1 MATNWL
7 NWFVSQLFLKL
18 CACLY
23 AHLAHFYSCVWV
35 CVVDIYLHN
44 NCWMGASLRSMKNTT
59 RTTTTWNCSGGVR
72 GGSGEINHTS
82 VFEYPHHPLPLFYAL
97 THTLSCLLYSTLP
110 ATLALLLSLTL
121 TYIRR
126 FQHKHQ
132 QREAKRATLCK
143 AITTTTTDHIKM
155 RPKKIVTVSYDSSSH
170 SNSKK
175 KELTETIRKMQF
187 IISKLLNAGIYDTHT
202 HTLTRKCHC
211 VCDVNAYP
219 VIHYS
224 CALPGCN
231 WKCPSIARGI

>member
-1 MATNWL
+1 MCGRYLFTQQLL
-7 NWFVSQLFLKL
+7 NGGVS
-18 CACLY
+18 A
-23 AHLAHFYSCVWV
+23 
-35 CVVDIYLHN
+35 INEEHN
-44 NCWMGASLRSMKNTT
+44 KN
-59 RTTTTWNCSGGVR
+59 NNSVKCSGGVR

-175 KELTETIRKMQF
+175 RVNWNYTK
-187 IISKLLNAGIYDTHT
+187 NAIHHKQTFKCRHIWHAHTHT
-202 HTLTRKCHC
+202 HTQMSLC
-211 VCDVNAYP
+211 VWCECIP
-219 VIHYS
+219 
-224 CALPGCN
+224 CN
-231 WKCPSIARGI
+231 TL